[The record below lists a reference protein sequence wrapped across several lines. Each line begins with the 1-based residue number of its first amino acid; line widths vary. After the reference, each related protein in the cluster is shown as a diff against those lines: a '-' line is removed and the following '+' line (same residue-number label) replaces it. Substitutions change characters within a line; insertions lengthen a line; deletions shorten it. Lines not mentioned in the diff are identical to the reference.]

1 MNLAKPVGP
10 PEVRFVSALYGC
22 VKTAPHCLSNANRA
36 PGPDRSEKEVYNSTC
51 FRPQCSRELL
61 HSHFDQIPATLTGI
75 THDVTAGTTGGV
87 TLHGS
92 TELCWCPHCCN
103 VLVTGALPRSFDNRQ
118 RVGGSS
124 GHLRLAAAARL
135 SLSPLTFSCSCF
147 GARLRT
153 ELSLKVRVNK
163 GVHNLRP
170 AQSEQAI
177 PAAGGHITGFPGKY
191 RCAASTAAHTA
202 TG

>member
-1 MNLAKPVGP
+1 MAVCTERGTAEEEITTSEGSEAVAPQKRSYAGV
-10 PEVRFVSALYGC
+10 LY
-22 VKTAPHCLSNANRA
+22 LS
-36 PGPDRSEKEVYNSTC
+36 
-51 FRPQCSRELL
+51 
-61 HSHFDQIPATLTGI
+61 
-75 THDVTAGTTGGV
+75 
-87 TLHGS
+87 
-92 TELCWCPHCCN
+92 HCCN

-118 RVGGSS
+118 RVSGSS

-147 GARLRT
+147 GANFRRLRT

-191 RCAASTAAHTA
+191 RCVASSAASHSDWLKH
-202 TG
+202 